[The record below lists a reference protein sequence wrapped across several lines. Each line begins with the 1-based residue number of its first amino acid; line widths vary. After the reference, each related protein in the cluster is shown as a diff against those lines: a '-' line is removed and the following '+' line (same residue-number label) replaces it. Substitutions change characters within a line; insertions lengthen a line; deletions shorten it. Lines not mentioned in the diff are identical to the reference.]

1 MSGHHRT
8 GIKEGTRVV
17 SKHPKSAPPTP
28 DDLPLEPMSPAL
40 PQHPDHAMYKQIRQH
55 VTKLDKDHGRT
66 FDDVSERLISS
77 LLALAKANRLTR
89 VDHVVLS
96 NPTDEYPTAH
106 NVFVVEGDLDNPGHR
121 RASMETVVA
130 VTPPAED
137 DEPR

>member
-1 MSGHHRT
+1 
-8 GIKEGTRVV
+8 V
-17 SKHPKSAPPTP
+17 SKQPKSVSPAP

-55 VTKLDKDHGRT
+55 VSRLDKQHGRT
-66 FDDVSERLISS
+66 FDDVSERLTSS
-77 LLALAKANRLTR
+77 LLALAKAHRLSR

-121 RASMETVVA
+121 RASMETVAA
-130 VTPPAED
+130 VTPPRAD
-137 DEPR
+137 DESR